1 MAEPPI
7 TENQALTPDAG
18 PPDAGPPDAGPQTKA
33 GAGRR
38 LSRRRIAASDT
49 ARLARLTSLTGILFA
64 ALLVVSLVLIYRTP
78 RLSASDDEITSFYAG
93 SNTLLVTVGLYLVP
107 FAGIIFLWH
116 AHATRLLIKS
126 RTPMPSAIPYGLQL
140 VSGVLFVVLLFGGMA
155 SAGSVALLKDLTN
168 APLPSADFVRGV
180 LAVGYGMVFV
190 YAIRGAGMY
199 ALTTTTLLRGA
210 GIMPTWLGVVSYLLA
225 IFLLVSV
232 TLHPV
237 VVLLLPTWVVIV
249 ALVVFIRAGRAAE
262 PPASERQASER
273 QTA

>member
-7 TENQALTPDAG
+7 TQNQTPSPDASSPNG
-18 PPDAGPPDAGPQTKA
+18 
-33 GAGRR
+33 GRTGGR
-38 LSRRRIAASDT
+38 ISRRRVAASDT
-49 ARLARLTSLTGILFA
+49 VRLARLTALSGILFS
-64 ALLVVSLVLIYRTP
+64 ALFVVSVVLIYTTP
-78 RLSASDDEITSFYAG
+78 RLSASDAEITAFYTG
-93 SNTLLVTVGLYLVP
+93 SSTILVTVGLYLVP

-116 AHATRLLIKS
+116 GHATRLLIKS
-126 RTPMPSAIPYGLQL
+126 CTPVPSAIPYGLQL
-140 VSGVLFVVLLFGGMA
+140 VSGVLFVVLLFAGMA

-168 APLPSADFVRGV
+168 APLPSADFIRGV

-199 ALTTTTLLRGA
+199 ALTTTTLLRQA

-225 IFLLVSV
+225 IFLLVST

-249 ALVVFIRAGRAAE
+249 ALVVFIRAGRVTE